1 MKSRQIS
8 FRRVLISTF
17 RRKGIDI
24 WDRLGPYAESFLIF
38 AIGILVFVVLF
49 VRFRIGGPSD
59 WAAFAG
65 AIVLAAVT
73 VLIVKLRSRQH
84 AILIELTIAYLIA
97 GGRPL
102 LDHLLGKLIG
112 GGWRRKHMR
121 PGDALFNVLE
131 ELCKGPD
138 WEMRR
143 RISEALAALGQIDAK
158 RTLRI
163 AKVLREDW
171 EPSRWRSDVRR
182 RTIEELIIPAWP
194 GALLLLDKLRKED
207 IALLLRLRE
216 KDEVYAVMAVAEVL
230 REWESIEPRMSGE
243 LRNDL
248 LEFTSKTFSQDE
260 SRAIEEL
267 LELLDISKGKNVMR
281 VLEKLAEMSRSTN
294 IFTRIA
300 ASRNVL
306 LVSDRF
312 PGKTLNLMQNFTD
325 PSQPNNVR
333 RPISREVSASFLVE
347 MITSKG
353 YASQAKEVLW
363 NLLKDKDEITR
374 ITAFDMAEMLGEKD
388 RGMLLQICDF
398 IAANETSSTLRER
411 AQHVREELLANGD
424 IPVKL

>member
-1 MKSRQIS
+1 MKFRERS
-8 FRRVLISTF
+8 FRRILVSAF

-24 WDRLGPYAESFLIF
+24 WDRLGPYAVSFLIF

-49 VRFRIGGPSD
+49 FRFGIGGPSD

-65 AIVLAAVT
+65 ATVLAAVT
-73 VLIVKLRSRQH
+73 VLIVSLRSRQH

-121 PGDALFNVLE
+121 PGEALFNVLE

-143 RISEALAALGQIDAK
+143 RTSEALAALSQIDAK

-207 IALLLRLRE
+207 IASLLRLRE

-243 LRNDL
+243 LRSDL
-248 LEFTSKTFSQDE
+248 LEFTSHTFSPDE

-267 LELLDISKGKNVMR
+267 LELLDISKGKNAMR
-281 VLEKLAEMSRSTN
+281 VLEKLEEMRRSTN
-294 IFTRIA
+294 IFIRIA

-306 LVSDRF
+306 LIAERF
-312 PGKTLNLMQNFTD
+312 PGKALDLMQIFSD
-325 PSQPNNVR
+325 PSQPDNVR
-333 RPISREVSASFLVE
+333 RPISREVSTSFLVE
-347 MITSKG
+347 MIPSKA
-353 YASQAKEVLW
+353 YAPQAKEILW

-374 ITAFDMAEMLGEKD
+374 IAAFDMAEMLGEKD
-388 RGMLLQICDF
+388 RDMLLKICNF
-398 IAANETSSTLRER
+398 IAANETSSTLLER
-411 AQHVREELLANGD
+411 SQYVREELLADGD
-424 IPVKL
+424 IRIKS